1 MWADAIPENMNVA
14 TETAELGAHRLPSMA
29 SVLSRRVKYV
39 SIAIV
44 VAVSVAMTTCFLL
57 GATATAWGACG
68 VVIVAAATWVLDR
81 RGRIA
86 EQQAAAVIWIL
97 WCVVVAATMNGV
109 GEIPSWAIDQWLAML
124 FIGYAAIQLERRY
137 IFLAFVPGAIAWS
150 LLVAAGPAEDVLLR
164 IITACATLALA
175 GLAYVGQLAFVTE
188 TQRLRRRDLERERVL
203 ANALQIAQHE
213 LAERAR
219 AEKETAQ
226 MRERLELSHRMQA
239 LGTLAGG
246 VAHELNNVLAGIMG
260 IASLLQDQL
269 EGTEREDID
278 VIMSSCER
286 GAELTSALLVFGRRR
301 PVKQEPTCLRAVLAE
316 VEPILRRARPNG
328 ATLEIDAGSQD
339 LGCHVNRAELAQA
352 LVNLV
357 LNAFHA
363 CPSGAVRV
371 VVEGPCETGDLPVES
386 EGPLVQISVS
396 DEGCGMDEPT
406 RHRAFEPFFT
416 TKAPGVGTGLG
427 LSQVYGAVAS
437 SRGFAEIES
446 KVGEGTIVRLWLPQC
461 DVPEDETTPT
471 PRPDVT
477 GRVALVVDDE
487 PLVRRASQL
496 VLARAGYEVHPASD
510 ADEAEAVAKARGG
523 RFDVVLL
530 DLAMPGRDGAALAAS
545 LKAQWPDL
553 FIVVYSGNVDA
564 EAEARCRAAGVAK
577 ILTKPLPAED
587 LVAALRKP

>member
-1 MWADAIPENMNVA
+1 MNVA
-14 TETAELGAHRLPSMA
+14 SDRNGVSAHRLPSMA
-29 SVLSRRVKYV
+29 SVLGGRVKYV
-39 SIAIV
+39 SIAMV
-44 VAVSVAMTTCFLL
+44 LAVSVSMTTCFLL
-57 GATATAWGACG
+57 GATRTAWGACG
-68 VVIVAAATWVLDR
+68 VVIVAAATWVLHR

-86 EQQAAAVIWIL
+86 EQRAAAVIWIL
-97 WCVVVAATMNGV
+97 WCVVVAATMNGAR
-109 GEIPSWAIDQWLAML
+109 ELPSWAIDQWLAML

-137 IFLAFVPGAIAWS
+137 ILLAFVPGVVAWAI
-150 LLVAAGPAEDVLLR
+150 LVAVGPPEDVLLR

-175 GLAYVGQLAFVTE
+175 GLAYVGQVAFVTE
-188 TQRLRRRDLERERVL
+188 TQRLRYRDLERERVL
-203 ANALQIAQHE
+203 ANALEIAQHE

-219 AEKETAQ
+219 AEQETAR

-260 IASLLQDQL
+260 IAGLLQEQL
-269 EGTEREDID
+269 EGTDREDID
-278 VIMSSCER
+278 AILSSCER

-301 PVKQEPTCLRAVLAE
+301 PVKQEPTSVRSILAE

-339 LGCHVNRAELAQA
+339 LGCHVNRGELAQA

-363 CPSGAVRV
+363 CPNGTVRV
-371 VVEGPCETGDLPVES
+371 AVVGPCETGGLPVDS
-386 EGPLVQISVS
+386 EGPLVQLIVS

-406 RHRAFEPFFT
+406 RQRAFEPFFT
-416 TKAPGVGTGLG
+416 TKEPGVGTGLG
-427 LSQVYGAVAS
+427 LSQVYGAVVSA
-437 SRGFAEIES
+437 RGFAEIES
-446 KVGEGTIVRLWLPQC
+446 KDGEGTTVRLWLPQC
-461 DVPEDETTPT
+461 DAPEDRPAPT
-471 PRPDVT
+471 PRPADVT

-487 PLVRRASQL
+487 PMVRRASQL

-510 ADEAEAVAKARGG
+510 ADEAEAIATARDG

-545 LKAQWPDL
+545 LKERWPDL

-564 EAEARCRAAGVAK
+564 DAEARCRAAGIAK
-577 ILTKPLPAED
+577 ILTKPLPAEE

>member
-1 MWADAIPENMNVA
+1 
-14 TETAELGAHRLPSMA
+14 MA